1 MSIYKI
7 SLSDAQ
13 ADKLADWLTNTTGEV
28 DSRVAEEIRAQ
39 IPKPPV
45 PEPAEWGSVVR
56 AFVCGGY
63 AEPWVRTADGQFS
76 GWSNKHGTMVDWHK
90 LCEPE
95 VLRVGIGL
103 RQDDSVAAYSK
114 GREDFANAMR
124 RDVSGLLADA
134 ITAERRDAYDKVL
147 ASISA
152 LLGES

>member
-13 ADKLADWLTNTTGEV
+13 ADKLADWLAHTTGEV

-39 IPKPPV
+39 IPKPAIAEPSGNTLV
-45 PEPAEWGSVVR
+45 EVFGLIYKRQDNGEWWPLAGFGSGYEWPDLVAEWRRGREPAPVVYR
-56 AFVCGGY
+56 
-63 AEPWVRTADGQFS
+63 
-76 GWSNKHGTMVDWHK
+76 N
-90 LCEPE
+90 E
-95 VLRVGIGL
+95 VEASPYE
-103 RQDDSVAAYSK
+103 Q

-147 ASISA
+147 ASIAA